1 MRRRSTC
8 AGTFRDA
15 DQVIRMI
22 GKVIR
27 GANVRRLLY
36 YLYGPGKANE
46 HTDPRLVAGF
56 RDPAELEPERLD
68 AERPG
73 TSGG

>member
-1 MRRRSTC
+1 
-8 AGTFRDA
+8 
-15 DQVIRMI
+15 MI

-27 GANVRRLLY
+27 GANVRGLLY
-36 YLYGPGKANE
+36 YLYGPGKENE

-56 RDPAELEPERLD
+56 GI
-68 AERPG
+68 RPSWSRTASVGGTG